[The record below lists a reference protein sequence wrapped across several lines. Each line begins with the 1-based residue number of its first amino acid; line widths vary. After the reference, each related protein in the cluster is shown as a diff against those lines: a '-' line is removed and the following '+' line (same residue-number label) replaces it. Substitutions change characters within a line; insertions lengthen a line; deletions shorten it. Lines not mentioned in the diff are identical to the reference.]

1 MRISDWSSD
10 VCSSDLF
17 LGKARLAASV
27 DPVDDLHVAIGM
39 FDKGGATLHP
49 IAVIVIGDVA
59 ELPDFGGMNV
69 PADDPIHVTLGGGVR
84 DRLFKAADIFDRILH
99 QTGRAS
105 CRDRV
110 CQYV

>member
-10 VCSSDLF
+10 VCSSDL
-17 LGKARLAASV
+17 V

-99 QTGRAS
+99 PLLQIGRAH
-105 CRDRV
+105 V
-110 CQYV
+110 

>member
-1 MRISDWSSD
+1 MSDWSSV
-10 VCSSDLF
+10 VCSSYLSLRFRQHRF

-27 DPVDDLHVAIGM
+27 GPVDDLHVAIGM
-39 FDKGGATLHP
+39 FDKGGTTLHP

-84 DRLFKAADIFDRILH
+84 DRLFRSEE
-99 QTGRAS
+99 R
-105 CRDRV
+105 RV
-110 CQYV
+110 GTE